1 MLESIRSRS
10 SGIFAWAIAGI
21 IIVTMALFG
30 VNSYVTEG
38 ADPALYKEGDNL
50 VTLNQYRN
58 ALQQAQQRAL
68 AQNQNVDI
76 AGIEFKRAVLE
87 QLIGQVIVESSAQE
101 SGYVAA
107 DESVARL
114 IIDNSAF
121 QVDGKFDKD
130 TYDQF
135 VASNFGTKDRY
146 EELLKNNLVTRQ
158 LSSGILDSG
167 LVLPKREKAL
177 LNLLSEKRSIDLVSI
192 KLVDIESTIEV
203 TDEQI
208 TAYYEENKD
217 NYLDPEKVSVEFITL
232 SSKAY
237 EKGIEISDSELEQLY
252 QENIDGYT
260 EPELRSA
267 RHILFTGSDAETK
280 AKNALEEINAGKP
293 FAELAKLSD
302 DTGSAENGG
311 DLGEIV
317 RGQMVEAFEEAAYAL
332 PLNTVSEP
340 VSTEFGYHLIEV
352 TSITGGESQSFDEV
366 KEDLKKTEIAQR
378 AEDVFFEKVEVL
390 RNTTFE
396 NEDTLQVAAEELD
409 LFIEKSELFTRSEG
423 VGFFQ
428 NPAIRGTAFS
438 HEVLN
443 ENKNSSVIEVTPT
456 EFIVL
461 RKLDHQVEQPKPL
474 ESIKTNI
481 TNALKNELAYE
492 QTKQKID
499 TAHAAI
505 LESDDW
511 KKGLTD
517 LGLEASEVT
526 VSYLDRPTKLPAD
539 VLTEIFSSSSV
550 NFDSS
555 VGKAYDEG
563 GNAFLFKLNSI
574 QINENAEIEEPIV
587 ENINSV
593 LLFRNSAS
601 LAQNYIREKITEAM
615 TKVDESLL

>member
-10 SGIFAWAIAGI
+10 SGIFAWAIAILI
-21 IIVTMALFG
+21 IITMALFG
-30 VNSYVTEG
+30 VNNFVTEG

-50 VTLNQYRN
+50 VTLGQYRT
-58 ALQQAQQRAL
+58 ALRQAQQRAL
-68 AQNQNVDI
+68 TQNQSVDI

-87 QLIGQVIVESSAQE
+87 QLIGQSLVESSAYE
-101 SGYVAA
+101 AGYVAA

-114 IIDNSAF
+114 IVDNSAF
-121 QVDGKFDKD
+121 QVDGKFDQA
-130 TYDQF
+130 TYNQF
-135 VASNFGTKDRY
+135 VISNFGSKDQY

-167 LVLPKREKAL
+167 LVLPQREKAL
-177 LNLLSEKRSIDLVSI
+177 LNLLSEARSIDLVSI
-192 KLVDIESTIEV
+192 KLIDVESTIEV
-203 TDEQI
+203 SDEQI
-208 TAYYEENKD
+208 AQYYEANKN
-217 NYLDPEKVSVEFITL
+217 NYLDAEKVSVEFITL

-237 EKGIEISDSELEQLY
+237 EKGIEIDDVELEQLY
-252 QENIDGYT
+252 QDNIANYT
-260 EPELRSA
+260 NPESRA
-267 RHILFTGSDAETK
+267 VRHILFTGSDAQDK
-280 AKNALEEINAGKP
+280 ANKALEEIKAGKS
-293 FAELAKLSD
+293 FVELAKLSD
-302 DTGSAENGG
+302 DPGSAENGG
-311 DLGEIV
+311 DLGEIAP
-317 RGQMVEAFEEAAYAL
+317 GQMVEAFEEAAYTL

-352 TSITGGESQSFDEV
+352 TSITGGESKSFDEV
-366 KEDLKKTEIAQR
+366 KDELRKSEIAQR
-378 AEDVFFEKVEVL
+378 AEDLFFEKVEVL

-396 NEDTLQVAAEELD
+396 NQDTLQVAADELD
-409 LFIEKSELFTRSEG
+409 LFIDKSEFFTRNDG
-423 VGFFQ
+423 IGFFK

-456 EFIVL
+456 EFVVL
-461 RKLDHQVEQPKPL
+461 RKLDYQAEQPREL

-499 TAHAAI
+499 AAHTAI

-511 KKGLTD
+511 QQGLTD
-517 LGLEASEVT
+517 LGLEAQDMK
-526 VSYLDRPTKLPAD
+526 VSYLDRPTKLPSG
-539 VLTEIFSSSSV
+539 VLSEIFSSSNA
-550 NFDSS
+550 NFDAS

-574 QINENAEIEEPIV
+574 EANDQAEIEKPIV
-587 ENINSV
+587 DNINSV

-601 LAQNYIREKITEAM
+601 LAQNHIREKIREAM
-615 TKVDESLL
+615 TKVDES